1 MKALIILI
9 AGTAFF
15 WNTTLAQ
22 TLVKGN
28 VQDTD
33 GIPLPGVNV
42 MIKGSF
48 DGATTD
54 STGKFSFRTPL
65 EGEQIIAA
73 SFIGYKT
80 LETPVVLDTDT
91 VLQNFVMEEDSR
103 RLHTVVITAGTFEAG
118 DQRKS
123 VTLQPLDIV
132 TTPSAAG
139 DIYGMLNS
147 LPGSAMVGEDG
158 RLFVRGGDG
167 YESKTFIDGMMVR
180 KPYSSSTP
188 DLPSRGRFSPF
199 LFSGTTFST
208 GGYSAGYGQAL
219 SSALILNTN
228 AFPEQTQ
235 TEISLMAIGLGA
247 TQTIKKENF
256 ALSLGIEY
264 TNLEPYFTL
273 VPQTWNW
280 NQHPTSTGATLSGH
294 LKTSND
300 GVIKFFSTYS
310 QSKSGLQYP
319 DLATSPGELQ
329 DIALNNRNFYGQVT
343 TVQNLKD
350 WILHAGVS
358 LGYDTDSID
367 LKRLSVQENYLS
379 AQGRVKLSRT
389 WSEYFKLH
397 TGMET
402 AITDYSFDYRE
413 KENHFAFEGDF
424 TEILPAVYL
433 EAESKPLP
441 RLALRTGLRHE
452 YSSVIDQHATAWRA
466 SAAWLLNQDWQ
477 ASVAAGSFYQTPE
490 EDIVRYATGLRFEK
504 ALHYI
509 ANIQYEKDRRLFR
522 AEGYQKDYRNL
533 VTFNEAHFFDP
544 TFYRNSGEGYAR
556 GLDLFYRDRKTFR
569 NLDYWISYS
578 YVDAKRLYR
587 TYPAKVRPHFAPE
600 HSLSLVAKKWVNSIS
615 TMFGA
620 TVSWASGRPYHDP
633 NKEGFMTETTRGYS
647 DISVNASHLL
657 SLWGQQT
664 ILYASVSNLLG
675 NENIFSYR
683 FYEQPDTQGNFASMP
698 VGPSAKRFVFV
709 GVFLTIR

>member
-1 MKALIILI
+1 MLQGK
-9 AGTAFF
+9 
-15 WNTTLAQ
+15 
-22 TLVKGN
+22 

-33 GIPLPGVNV
+33 GNPLPGVNI

-48 DGATTD
+48 DGATSD
-54 STGKFSFRTPL
+54 VEGEYSFRTSQ
-65 EGEQIIAA
+65 EGVQILVA
-73 SFIGYKT
+73 SFIGYKSMEAAIE
-80 LETPVVLDTDT
+80 LNEAILV
-91 VLQNFVMEEDSR
+91 QNLVMVEDSR

-139 DIYGMLNS
+139 DIYGMLNT

-235 TEISLMAIGLGA
+235 TELSLMVIGAGV
-247 TQTIKKENF
+247 TQTVKKENF
-256 ALSLGIEY
+256 ALSLGLEY
-264 TNLEPYFTL
+264 TNLEPYFNL

-280 NQHPTSTGATLSGH
+280 NRHPTSTGATLSGH
-294 LKTSND
+294 LKTSNE

-310 QSKSGLQYP
+310 QSGSGLQYP
-319 DLATSPGELQ
+319 DLAASPGDLQ

-350 WILHAGVS
+350 WILHAGFS

-379 AQGRVKLSRT
+379 AQGRINLRRNFSDF
-389 WSEYFKLH
+389 FKLH
-397 TGMET
+397 TGIET
-402 AITDYSFDYRE
+402 AITDYTFDYRE
-413 KENHFAFEGDF
+413 KENNNAFEGDF
-424 TEILPAVYL
+424 TEILPAVFM
-433 EAESKPLP
+433 EVESKPLP
-441 RLALRTGLRHE
+441 RLALRTGLRQE
-452 YSSVIDQHATAWRA
+452 YSSVIDHHATAWRA

-477 ASVAAGSFYQTPE
+477 ASLATGSFYQTPE
-490 EDIVRYATGLRFEK
+490 ENILRYTYHLKFEK

-509 ANIQYEKDRRLFR
+509 ANIQYEKNRRLFR
-522 AEGYQKDYRNL
+522 AELYQKDYHNL
-533 VTFNEAHFFDP
+533 VTFNETHFFDP
-544 TFYRNSGEGYAR
+544 TLYQNSGEGYAR
-556 GLDLFYRDRKTFR
+556 GLDLFFRDRKTIR

-578 YVDAKRLYR
+578 YVDAKRIYR

-600 HSLSLVAKKWVNSIS
+600 HSLTLVGKKWVNSIN
-615 TMFGA
+615 TLFGITA
-620 TVSWASGRPYHDP
+620 SLASGRPYHDP
-633 NKEGFMTETTRGYS
+633 NKDGFMTETTRGYK

-664 ILYASVSNLLG
+664 ILYAAVSNLTG
-675 NENIFSYR
+675 SENVFSYR
-683 FYEQPDTQGNFASMP
+683 YYEQPDSRGQFLSMP

-709 GVFLTIR
+709 GVFVTIK